1 MIRLSLLLLFGLLGP
16 AAVTS
21 LAAGNV
27 AAAYAAGNLTL
38 TGDNADNLI
47 TMSVTAGVLTLTGQ
61 SGTTVNGMAS
71 VSTPLV
77 GPLTAS
83 IDMGGGSDTLTI
95 NNVTLVA
102 PSVLMGSGND
112 TFVITNSNLTIT
124 TYSGGTGSNRFRMS
138 NSSLRIKNFS

>member
-16 AAVTS
+16 ATVTS